1 MFSMSTVLIAALA
14 MNQPQPAP
22 AASETPSALSA
33 AAPAA
38 MPVSE
43 PAPAS
48 ISEPAPAP
56 ALPLA
61 AVGVAGARRIAAGT
75 DVLLETLQPLSSA
88 TLKRGDKFGLRLAQA
103 LSVDGAP
110 VLPAGTTGVGEVI
123 HAERSRSG
131 GKPGELLLAARYLEA
146 DGRQIPLRSF
156 RVGAAGVDKSG
167 KVIGLAASLSAAV
180 GVFGVFAMFM
190 RGGEIEIPAHTQAQA
205 RTAQDVDLTPAAA
218 TPVQTPL
225 PAVTTEPPVTTQTGE
240 VVQ

>member
-1 MFSMSTVLIAALA
+1 MLIAALA

-33 AAPAA
+33 ATPAPAA

-167 KVIGLAASLSAAV
+167 KVIGLAIAV
-180 GVFGVFAMFM
+180 GVFAMFM

-205 RTAQDVDLTPAAA
+205 RTAQDVELTPDVAA
-218 TPVQTPL
+218 PVQTPL

>member
-14 MNQPQPAP
+14 MNPSQPMP
-22 AASETPSALSA
+22 AAAEAPSALP

-38 MPVSE
+38 ATVSE

-48 ISEPAPAP
+48 PSESAPAP
-56 ALPLA
+56 ALPSA
-61 AVGVAGARRIAAGT
+61 ASASAGARRILAGT

-103 LSVDGAP
+103 LSVDGAL
-110 VLPAGTTGVGEVI
+110 VLPAGTTGMGEVI

-131 GKPGELLLAARYLEA
+131 GKPGELLLTARYLEA
-146 DGRQIPLRSF
+146 EGRQIPLRSF

-167 KVIGLAASLSAAV
+167 KVIGLSIAI
-180 GVFGVFAMFM
+180 GVFAMFM

-218 TPVQTPL
+218 APVQALAPV
-225 PAVTTEPPVTTQTGE
+225 AAEPPVTTQTGE
-240 VVQ
+240 VVR

>member
-14 MNQPQPAP
+14 MNPSQPMP
-22 AASETPSALSA
+22 AAAEAPSALP

-38 MPVSE
+38 VPVSE

-48 ISEPAPAP
+48 LSESAPAP
-56 ALPLA
+56 ALPSA
-61 AVGVAGARRIAAGT
+61 ATATASASAGARRILAGT

-103 LSVDGAP
+103 LSVDGALL
-110 VLPAGTTGVGEVI
+110 LPAGTTGMGEVI

-131 GKPGELLLAARYLEA
+131 GKPGELLLTARYLEA
-146 DGRQIPLRSF
+146 EGRQIPLRSF

-167 KVIGLAASLSAAV
+167 KVIGLSIAI
-180 GVFGVFAMFM
+180 GVFAMFM

-205 RTAQDVDLTPAAA
+205 RTAQDVDLTAAA
-218 TPVQTPL
+218 AAPVQALAP
-225 PAVTTEPPVTTQTGE
+225 VTTEPPVTTQTGE

>member
-14 MNQPQPAP
+14 MNQSQPLP

-33 AAPAA
+33 PAPAA

-43 PAPAS
+43 PVPAS
-48 ISEPAPAP
+48 ISASAPAP
-56 ALPLA
+56 VLPSA
-61 AVGVAGARRIAAGT
+61 ATGSTDARRLLAGT

-88 TLKRGDKFGLRLAQA
+88 MLKRGDKFGLRLAQA
-103 LSVDGAP
+103 LSVDGAL

-156 RVGAAGVDKSG
+156 RIGAAGVDKSG
-167 KVIGLAASLSAAV
+167 QVIGLSIAV
-180 GVFGVFAMFM
+180 GVFAMFM
-190 RGGEIEIPAHTQAQA
+190 RGGEIQIPPYTQAQA
-205 RTAQDVDLTPAAA
+205 RTAQDVDLSSSAAA
-218 TPVQTPL
+218 PVQA
-225 PAVTTEPPVTTQTGE
+225 PAPVATTESPVTTQTGE
-240 VVQ
+240 AVQ

>member
-14 MNQPQPAP
+14 MNPSQPMP
-22 AASETPSALSA
+22 AAAEAPSALP

-38 MPVSE
+38 VPVSE

-48 ISEPAPAP
+48 LSESAPAP
-56 ALPLA
+56 ALPSA
-61 AVGVAGARRIAAGT
+61 ATATASAGARRILAGT

-103 LSVDGAP
+103 LSVDGAL
-110 VLPAGTTGVGEVI
+110 VLPAGTTGMGEVI

-131 GKPGELLLAARYLEA
+131 GKPGELLLTARYLEA
-146 DGRQIPLRSF
+146 EGRQIPLRSF

-167 KVIGLAASLSAAV
+167 KVIGLSIAI
-180 GVFGVFAMFM
+180 GVFAMFM

-205 RTAQDVDLTPAAA
+205 RTAQDVDLTAAA
-218 TPVQTPL
+218 AAPVQALVP
-225 PAVTTEPPVTTQTGE
+225 VTTEPPVTTQTGE